1 MSIIHTFQNILDEGE
16 ITLDILNK
24 VLSKMGE
31 IKDLEIKSSS
41 GSSFVF
47 ISNELENVFQYFIN
61 STMENKISNIIMKLL
76 KNKHIKINLLYDE
89 EEIIEM
95 NYNILEYMGNYIYN
109 IPDPY
114 NIIVWKKHICLNSF
128 PKDKIVEIVNNNI
141 FKLMWDIG
149 KCIYGLHQNNIIHN
163 DVSIDNIGIN
173 STMDKFILFDFDASN
188 VMNPMF
194 NYSIDVYKFLKSIKH
209 NSKDNW
215 NNIKNFIPKYTENY
229 TSSYVF
235 LNEVYYLYEKNKN
248 KNNNIK
254 IEDIKITL

>member
-1 MSIIHTFQNILDEGE
+1 MSIEHTFQNILDEGE

-47 ISNELENVFQYFIN
+47 ISKELENVFQYFIN
-61 STMENKISNIIMKLL
+61 SRLENKISNIITKLL
-76 KNKHIKINLLYDE
+76 KNKDIKISLLYDE
-89 EEIIEM
+89 EEIIEI
-95 NYNILEYMGNYIYN
+95 NYDILEYISCFVYD

-128 PKDKIVEIVNNNI
+128 PKYKIVEIINNNI
-141 FKLMWDIG
+141 FNLMWDIG

-173 STMDKFILFDFDASN
+173 NTMDKFILFDFDASN
-188 VMNPMF
+188 TMHPMF
-194 NYSIDVYKFLKSIKH
+194 NYSVDIYKFLKSIKH
-209 NSKDNW
+209 NSGDNW
-215 NNIKNFIPKYTENY
+215 NNIIDFVPKYTENY

-235 LNEVYYLYEKNKN
+235 LNEVYDLYEKNKN
-248 KNNNIK
+248 KNID
-254 IEDIKITL
+254 IESLKLIL